1 MEGVVRMNKYTVMVN
16 SNEAVILNADDSK
29 AIKEYMSKGYGI
41 VNRIK
46 SKRPLEMSVA
56 KIIREE

>member
-1 MEGVVRMNKYTVMVN
+1 MNKYTVMVN